1 MIYPV
6 ITVVPSAKMTD
17 VASLLKERG
26 GILQHRKGVSIIA
39 PTLLPG
45 YSKSTGVGIKQ
56 AA

>member
-45 YSKSTGVGIKQ
+45 YSKSTGVGVKQ